1 VDTKP
6 KIDPAETLVLD
17 EDEIAELDDSS
28 LTGIMRDASHLLD
41 TLEGDTEPESGL
53 DDLEFDTLESDD

>member
-1 VDTKP
+1 M
-6 KIDPAETLVLD
+6 D